1 MNLEKN
7 NLTKIFLIGQSGS
20 GKTTLG
26 KKLSTKLKFDFLDTD
41 EFITNEFALS
51 ISEIFNSKGE
61 LFFRNEEKKLLIK
74 LKDQINIVVS
84 TGGGLPEIN
93 DAFDLMQN
101 NGFVIWIKSS
111 PIEIERRLYNSN
123 RGHRPLL
130 FNNKLSL
137 IENLET
143 QLEKRYDVYS
153 KADLIIVNDNI
164 NESETI
170 EMILKELKN
179 MNDLLASIIKSTQ
192 GDYPI
197 FVGNNFKK
205 DLAKFIKNKY
215 DPKRIFLISD
225 SKVFSSETI
234 NLINELENSNI
245 KCESLSIDINETKK
259 NLDTCTYIYDWLL
272 SVGSERNSILISIGG
287 GVTTDLVGFVA
298 SSWLR
303 GLNVIH
309 FPTSLAAMVDA
320 SIGGKTGVNFKHG
333 KNLIGAF
340 KQPLLI
346 AMDTKSLETLKE
358 RELNSGWAEAI
369 KHAFLFDQ
377 GLLKKF
383 QMQSNDIISKKDP
396 IFTEII
402 KRSVQ
407 IKAEI
412 VSKDEF
418 EKGTDRIKLNFG
430 HTIGHSLEGLTEYGK
445 LLHGEAVSIGMVVA
459 TNISKN
465 LNLISNDI
473 KNEIISTLNQYGLP
487 TNLTKGIDIKDLFD
501 NTKND
506 KKVKNGKINWVL
518 LKDIGSPVIKDDVP
532 ESIVMDSIR
541 ETI

>member
-1 MNLEKN
+1 
-7 NLTKIFLIGQSGS
+7 
-20 GKTTLG
+20 
-26 KKLSTKLKFDFLDTD
+26 
-41 EFITNEFALS
+41 
-51 ISEIFNSKGE
+51 
-61 LFFRNEEKKLLIK
+61 
-74 LKDQINIVVS
+74 
-84 TGGGLPEIN
+84 
-93 DAFDLMQN
+93 
-101 NGFVIWIKSS
+101 
-111 PIEIERRLYNSN
+111 
-123 RGHRPLL
+123 
-130 FNNKLSL
+130 
-137 IENLET
+137 
-143 QLEKRYDVYS
+143 
-153 KADLIIVNDNI
+153 
-164 NESETI
+164 
-170 EMILKELKN
+170 

-205 DLAKFIKNKY
+205 DLAKYIKNNY

-225 SKVFSSETI
+225 SKVFASETI

-259 NLDTCTYIYDWLL
+259 NLDTCAYIYDWLL

-369 KHAFLFDQ
+369 KHAFLFDK

-383 QMQSNDIISKKDP
+383 QMQSKDIISKKDP
-396 IFTEII
+396 VFTEII

-465 LNLISNDI
+465 LNLISNDT
-473 KNEIISTLNQYGLP
+473 KNEIISTLKQYGLP

-532 ESIVMDSIR
+532 DSIVMDSIQ

>member
-1 MNLEKN
+1 
-7 NLTKIFLIGQSGS
+7 
-20 GKTTLG
+20 
-26 KKLSTKLKFDFLDTD
+26 
-41 EFITNEFALS
+41 
-51 ISEIFNSKGE
+51 
-61 LFFRNEEKKLLIK
+61 
-74 LKDQINIVVS
+74 
-84 TGGGLPEIN
+84 
-93 DAFDLMQN
+93 
-101 NGFVIWIKSS
+101 
-111 PIEIERRLYNSN
+111 
-123 RGHRPLL
+123 
-130 FNNKLSL
+130 
-137 IENLET
+137 
-143 QLEKRYDVYS
+143 
-153 KADLIIVNDNI
+153 
-164 NESETI
+164 
-170 EMILKELKN
+170 

-215 DPKRIFLISD
+215 APKRIFVISD
-225 SKVFSSETI
+225 SKVFASEAI
-234 NLINELENSNI
+234 SLINELENSNI

-259 NLDTCTYIYDWLL
+259 NLNTCTSIYDWLL
-272 SVGSERNSILISIGG
+272 SAGSERNSILISIGG

-346 AMDTKSLETLKE
+346 AMDTSSLETLKE

-369 KHAFLFDQ
+369 KHAFLFDKE
-377 GLLKKF
+377 LLKKF
-383 QMQSNDIISKKDP
+383 QMQSRDIISKKDP
-396 IFTEII
+396 VFTEII

-418 EKGTDRIKLNFG
+418 EKDNDRIKLNFG
-430 HTIGHSLEGLTEYGK
+430 HTIGHSLEGLTKYGK

-459 TNISKN
+459 ANISKN
-465 LNLISNDI
+465 LKLISNDI
-473 KNEIISTLNQYGLP
+473 KDEIISTLNRYSLP
-487 TNLTKGIDIKDLFD
+487 TNITKGIDIKDLFN

-518 LKDIGSPVIKDDVP
+518 LKDIGNPIIKDDVP
-532 ESIVMDSIR
+532 DSIVMDSIK
-541 ETI
+541 ESL

>member
-1 MNLEKN
+1 
-7 NLTKIFLIGQSGS
+7 
-20 GKTTLG
+20 
-26 KKLSTKLKFDFLDTD
+26 
-41 EFITNEFALS
+41 
-51 ISEIFNSKGE
+51 
-61 LFFRNEEKKLLIK
+61 
-74 LKDQINIVVS
+74 
-84 TGGGLPEIN
+84 
-93 DAFDLMQN
+93 
-101 NGFVIWIKSS
+101 
-111 PIEIERRLYNSN
+111 
-123 RGHRPLL
+123 
-130 FNNKLSL
+130 
-137 IENLET
+137 
-143 QLEKRYDVYS
+143 
-153 KADLIIVNDNI
+153 
-164 NESETI
+164 
-170 EMILKELKN
+170 

-215 DPKRIFLISD
+215 APRRIFVISD
-225 SKVFSSETI
+225 SKVFASEAI
-234 NLINELENSNI
+234 SLINELENSNI

-259 NLDTCTYIYDWLL
+259 NLNTCTSIYDWLL
-272 SVGSERNSILISIGG
+272 SAGSERNSILISIGG

-346 AMDTKSLETLKE
+346 AMDTSSLETLKE

-369 KHAFLFDQ
+369 KHAFLFDKE
-377 GLLKKF
+377 LLKKF
-383 QMQSNDIISKKDP
+383 QMQSRDIISKKDP
-396 IFTEII
+396 LFTEII

-418 EKGTDRIKLNFG
+418 EKDNDRIKLNFG
-430 HTIGHSLEGLTEYGK
+430 HTIGHSLEGLTKYGK

-459 TNISKN
+459 ANISKN
-465 LNLISNDI
+465 LKLISNDI
-473 KNEIISTLNQYGLP
+473 KDEIISTLNRYSLP
-487 TNLTKGIDIKDLFD
+487 TNITNGIDIKDLFN

-518 LKDIGSPVIKDDVP
+518 LKDIGNPIIKDDVP
-532 ESIVMDSIR
+532 DSIVMDSIK
-541 ETI
+541 ESL